1 MIVFFCQKNGINATD
16 TLQMIVN
23 AFVEEKTGQRRVQ
36 QIARDVKNEI
46 RVDFER
52 VEGSG
57 SPHSQKRDDIV
68 ELIEKD
74 LVENED
80 ISLKPLFA

>member
-1 MIVFFCQKNGINATD
+1 MIANVFG
-16 TLQMIVN
+16 
-23 AFVEEKTGQRRVQ
+23 EEKIGQRRVQ
-36 QIARDVKNEI
+36 QIARDVKNGI
-46 RVDFER
+46 RVDFDR

-57 SPHSQKRDDIV
+57 RPRSQKRDDIV